1 MKPSEVL
8 IGNMILEY
16 CNSDDEYYLCEN
28 TSTNITTQI
37 KALDKRFI
45 DKEELKEKINKQIKE
60 VKKVRDYP
68 YSYKFLDT
76 NQKKNLELECK
87 YKIEAK
93 KEILELIDK

>member
-1 MKPSEVL
+1 MKPSEL
-8 IGNMILEY
+8 IKSYILSKQLPKQQNELSKY
-16 CNSDDEYYLCEN
+16 FECCFER
-28 TSTNITTQI
+28 
-37 KALDKRFI
+37 LDNNFI
-45 DKEELKEKINKQIKE
+45 DREEIKDKINKQIKE

-93 KEILELIDK
+93 KEILELIK